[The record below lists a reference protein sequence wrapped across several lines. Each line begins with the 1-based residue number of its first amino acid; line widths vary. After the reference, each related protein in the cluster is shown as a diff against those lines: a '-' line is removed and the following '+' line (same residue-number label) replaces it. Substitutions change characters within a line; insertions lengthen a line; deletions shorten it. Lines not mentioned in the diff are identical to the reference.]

1 MVALIGH
8 RMALFYPQISHVHVV
23 DGRVLR
29 GFPAGANLVV
39 LLFIKRLG
47 ERVTDL
53 VSRVPRAASR
63 PLLETHQ
70 HGVVPA
76 PSGGLNVSN
85 RLATGIG
92 GAPRRRPLSGSGS
105 QWRAKNSA
113 IWDGDEGGGYFLW
126 EAAPAPA

>member
-8 RMALFYPQISHVHVV
+8 RIALFDPQIIHVHVV

-92 GAPRRRPLSGSGS
+92 GAPSPRRLSRS
-105 QWRAKNSA
+105 RIKYSA
-113 IWDGDEGGGYFLW
+113 RISPIWTVDEGRGNFCW
-126 EAAPAPA
+126 QRAA

>member
-8 RMALFYPQISHVHVV
+8 RIALFDPQIIHVHVV

-92 GAPRRRPLSGSGS
+92 GAPKRRRLAGSGINYFARIPS
-105 QWRAKNSA
+105 TGAV
-113 IWDGDEGGGYFLW
+113 DEGG
-126 EAAPAPA
+126 

>member
-1 MVALIGH
+1 MVTLVGH
-8 RMALFYPQISHVHVV
+8 RIALFDPQIIHVHVV

-29 GFPAGANLVV
+29 GLPAGADLIV
-39 LLFIKRLG
+39 LLLIKRLG

-53 VSRVPRAASR
+53 VSRAPWSASR
-63 PLLETHQ
+63 SLLETHQ

-92 GAPRRRPLSGSGS
+92 GAPHQPHL
-105 QWRAKNSA
+105 
-113 IWDGDEGGGYFLW
+113 
-126 EAAPAPA
+126 AA